1 VRTAART
8 SPVQAL
14 VRISLA
20 DLMRLDGSP
29 ALAQEWIAEA
39 RARWAAARAAAPET
53 GSDGGAY
60 PGRDPP
66 GRDRAG
72 PALPVPRQML
82 PPNRAS

>member
-1 VRTAART
+1 VLPRARAA
-8 SPVQAL
+8 QAERGKQL
-14 VRISLA
+14 VDATR
-20 DLMRLDGSP
+20 
-29 ALAQEWIAEA
+29 EWIAEA